1 MVGVIAGYAVSRY
14 FEDVE
19 KKEEDLIQRTD
30 TPSFGGNWKM
40 YSLDGKMVTDKD
52 LIGKN
57 YIMYFGFTRCPDVCP
72 AFLFKLTAAM
82 KYISQH

>member
-1 MVGVIAGYAVSRY
+1 
-14 FEDVE
+14 
-19 KKEEDLIQRTD
+19 
-30 TPSFGGNWKM
+30 M
-40 YSLDGKMVTDKD
+40 YGLDGSTITDKD

-82 KYISQH
+82 KYISQHKSSQMFTLIPVFVSLDPEYDTPERI